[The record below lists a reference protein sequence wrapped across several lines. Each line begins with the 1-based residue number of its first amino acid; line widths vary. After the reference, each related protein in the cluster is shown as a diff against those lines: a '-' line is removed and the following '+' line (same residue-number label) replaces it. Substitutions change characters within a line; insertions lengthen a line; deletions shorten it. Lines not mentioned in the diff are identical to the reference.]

1 MTSSRAC
8 DASPVGSGNAAD
20 GEAAPDVKVSD
31 ALFGEN
37 LLAEWDADKAPAA
50 GPVTNI
56 VVAIVIAAIGIG
68 GIYLALDM
76 GIGSPS
82 SPSSGLWPLM
92 IGVVLV
98 GLAITMALL
107 SRRFH
112 DGEKFSPAS
121 LQVLIGV
128 VTMIG
133 FVLLIGRIG
142 FELPALVL
150 MFIWLRFM
158 GKESWRMSITLSIVT
173 VAAFYLIFV
182 VALGVPVP
190 HLF

>member
-8 DASPVGSGNAAD
+8 DTSRGSSGNAAA
-20 GEAAPDVKVSD
+20 GEVAPDVEVSD
-31 ALFGEN
+31 ALLGED

-50 GPVTNI
+50 GPIANI

-98 GLAITMALL
+98 ALSVAMAVL
-107 SRRFH
+107 SRRFQ

-128 VTMIG
+128 ATMIG

-158 GKESWRMSITLSIVT
+158 GKETWRMSITLSIGT